1 MSQGDELAGRTA
13 LVTGASRGIGRS
25 VAESL
30 ARAGAHVWCLARS
43 TEAVRGLATQI
54 GGEPLVVDLADD
66 AAVWDGLDTLC
77 DQLGHAPDIVV
88 NAAGVFGTESFAAET
103 LNAFDQNLTVNLRGP
118 FVVLRTLLPRMLE
131 RGDGVIVNIGSV
143 AGRQAF
149 PGNAAYSASKYGLRG
164 LHEVLLEETRGTG
177 VRATL
182 LEPAATDTSL
192 WDELDPD
199 QNPGLPDRA
208 GMLRAEDVAQ
218 SVLFVV
224 TRPPSVRISA
234 LQIEHS

>member
-88 NAAGVFGTESFAAET
+88 NAAGEPDYNDSSITANGRVGYSLDFVPTAKASGITGIPENITFLTADGYGVLPPVARLSVEGAMFHFACGFTSKMPGTEE
-103 LNAFDQNLTVNLRGP
+103 
-118 FVVLRTLLPRMLE
+118 
-131 RGDGVIVNIGSV
+131 GV
-143 AGRQAF
+143 
-149 PGNAAYSASKYGLRG
+149 
-164 LHEVLLEETRGTG
+164 T
-177 VRATL
+177 
-182 LEPAATDTSL
+182 EPKPT
-192 WDELDPD
+192 
-199 QNPGLPDRA
+199 
-208 GMLRAEDVAQ
+208 
-218 SVLFVV
+218 
-224 TRPPSVRISA
+224 
-234 LQIEHS
+234 

>member
-88 NAAGVFGTESFAAET
+88 NAAGVFGIE
-103 LNAFDQNLTVNLRGP
+103 NLTVNLRGP

>member
-43 TEAVRGLATQI
+43 TEAVRGL
-54 GGEPLVVDLADD
+54 
-66 AAVWDGLDTLC
+66 
-77 DQLGHAPDIVV
+77 
-88 NAAGVFGTESFAAET
+88 
-103 LNAFDQNLTVNLRGP
+103 
-118 FVVLRTLLPRMLE
+118 
-131 RGDGVIVNIGSV
+131 
-143 AGRQAF
+143 
-149 PGNAAYSASKYGLRG
+149 
-164 LHEVLLEETRGTG
+164 HEVLLKETRGTG

-192 WDELDPD
+192 WNELDPD